1 MIEERIRELNERL
14 VVMLTTA
21 RNMVERS
28 VRALVEKDED
38 LAHQVIE
45 RDEVELNQMEIE
57 NMEETVNIIALY
69 QPTATNLRM
78 LVTAIVINRDM
89 ERMGDHAVNVAE
101 FALYLIPR
109 PQLKPLVDI
118 PKMAEAVMRMLDD
131 SLRSML
137 KGDEELAKEV
147 ILADAEVNR
156 LDRQVLQDV
165 IGYMGKDPASLERG
179 TRLILISQNLERIGD
194 LATNIAESVLYV
206 TESKLYL
213 HRKKDIIRELEEK
226 GKENG

>member
-1 MIEERIRELNERL
+1 MIEDRIRELNERL
-14 VVMLTTA
+14 VVMVTVA
-21 RNMVERS
+21 RNMVECS

-45 RDEVELNQMEIE
+45 RDEVKLNQMEIE
-57 NMEETVNIIALY
+57 NLEDAVKIIALY

-78 LVTAIVINRDM
+78 LVTALAVNRDV
-89 ERMGDHAVNVAE
+89 ERIGDHAENVAG

-109 PQLKPLVDI
+109 PQLKPLIDI
-118 PKMAEAVMRMLDD
+118 PRMTEAVMRMLDD

-137 KGDEELAKEV
+137 NGDEKLAKEV
-147 ILADAEVNR
+147 IVADSEVDQ

-165 IGYMGKDPASLERG
+165 IGYMTKDPASIDRG

-206 TESKLYL
+206 TKSQLYL
-213 HRKKDIIRELEEK
+213 HRKKDIIRELKEK
-226 GKENG
+226 GYK

>member
-1 MIEERIRELNERL
+1 MIEDRIRELNERL
-14 VVMLTTA
+14 VVMVTVA

-45 RDEVELNQMEIE
+45 RDEVQLNQMEIK
-57 NMEETVNIIALY
+57 NLEETVKIIALY

-78 LVTAIVINRDM
+78 LVTALVINRDM
-89 ERMGDHAVNVAE
+89 ERAGDHAVNVAE
-101 FALYLIPR
+101 FALYLIPQ
-109 PQLKPLVDI
+109 PQLKPLIDI
-118 PKMAEAVMRMLDD
+118 PRMTEAVMRMLDN

-137 KGDEELAKEV
+137 NGDEELAKEV
-147 ILADAEVNR
+147 LLADAEVDQ

-165 IGYMGKDPASLERG
+165 IGYMTKDPASIDRG

-206 TESKLYL
+206 TKSQLYL
-213 HRKKDIIRELEEK
+213 HRKKDIIRELKEK
-226 GKENG
+226 GYK

>member
-1 MIEERIRELNERL
+1 M
-14 VVMLTTA
+14 A

-45 RDEVELNQMEIE
+45 RDEVELNQIEIE
-57 NMEETVNIIALY
+57 NLEDTVKIIALY

-78 LVTAIVINRDM
+78 LVTALAINRDM
-89 ERMGDHAVNVAE
+89 ERIGDHAVNVAE

-109 PQLKPLVDI
+109 PQLKPLIDI
-118 PKMAEAVMRMLDD
+118 PKMSEAVMRMLDD

-137 KGDEELAKEV
+137 NGDEELAKEV
-147 ILADAEVNR
+147 ILADAEVNQ

-165 IGYMGKDPASLERG
+165 IGYMTKDPASIDRG

-194 LATNIAESVLYV
+194 LTTNIAESVLYV
-206 TESKLYL
+206 TESQLYL

-226 GKENG
+226 GHK

>member
-1 MIEERIRELNERL
+1 MLDDRVRNLNERL
-14 VVMLTTA
+14 VVMVTMA

-45 RDEVELNQMEIE
+45 RDEVELNQMETE
-57 NMEETVNIIALY
+57 NLEETVKIIALY

-78 LVTAIVINRDM
+78 LVTALAINRDM
-89 ERMGDHAVNVAE
+89 ERIGDHAVNVAE

-109 PQLKPLVDI
+109 PQLKPLIDI
-118 PKMAEAVMRMLDD
+118 PKMSEAVMRMLDN

-137 KGDEELAKEV
+137 NGDEELAKEV
-147 ILADAEVNR
+147 ILADAEVNQ

-165 IGYMGKDPASLERG
+165 IGYMTKDPASIDRG

-194 LATNIAESVLYV
+194 LTTNIAESVLYV
-206 TESKLYL
+206 TKSQLYL

-226 GKENG
+226 GHK

>member
-1 MIEERIRELNERL
+1 MIEDRIRELNERL
-14 VVMLTTA
+14 VVMVTVA

-45 RDEVELNQMEIE
+45 RDEVQLNQMEIK
-57 NMEETVNIIALY
+57 NLEETVKIIALY

-78 LVTAIVINRDM
+78 LVTALVINRDM
-89 ERMGDHAVNVAE
+89 ERAGDHAVNVAE

-109 PQLKPLVDI
+109 PQLKPLIDI
-118 PKMAEAVMRMLDD
+118 PRMTEAVMRMLDN

-137 KGDEELAKEV
+137 NGDEELAKEV
-147 ILADAEVNR
+147 LLADAEVDQ

-165 IGYMGKDPASLERG
+165 IGYMTKDPASIDRG

-206 TESKLYL
+206 TKSQLYL

-226 GKENG
+226 GHK

>member
-1 MIEERIRELNERL
+1 M
-14 VVMLTTA
+14 VTVA

-45 RDEVELNQMEIE
+45 RDEVQLNQMEIK
-57 NMEETVNIIALY
+57 NLEETVKIIALY

-78 LVTAIVINRDM
+78 LVTALVINRDM
-89 ERMGDHAVNVAE
+89 ERAGDHAVNVAE

-109 PQLKPLVDI
+109 PQLKPLIDI
-118 PKMAEAVMRMLDD
+118 PRMTEAVMRMLDN

-137 KGDEELAKEV
+137 NGDEELAKEV
-147 ILADAEVNR
+147 LLADAEVDQ

-165 IGYMGKDPASLERG
+165 IGYMTKDPASIDRG

-206 TESKLYL
+206 TKSQLYL
-213 HRKKDIIRELEEK
+213 HRKKDIIRELKEK
-226 GKENG
+226 GYK